1 MEMTEQ
7 DFTQLNLGIK
17 QFKQLK
23 QLYTSEQIDS
33 IKTRQQQLWNKWKQ
47 LILAIYETRTSDDL
61 AKPYIES

>member
-7 DFTQLNLGIK
+7 DFTRLNLSIK